1 VDGAEEAELDK
12 RRREEV
18 ERLGKQRSGGGRQ
31 PKGGRQAGS
40 PYCTTGALFLVS
52 HSGEFGGDRR

>member
-31 PKGGRQAGS
+31 PKGGRQAES
-40 PYCTTGALFLVS
+40 PYRTTGALF
-52 HSGEFGGDRR
+52 